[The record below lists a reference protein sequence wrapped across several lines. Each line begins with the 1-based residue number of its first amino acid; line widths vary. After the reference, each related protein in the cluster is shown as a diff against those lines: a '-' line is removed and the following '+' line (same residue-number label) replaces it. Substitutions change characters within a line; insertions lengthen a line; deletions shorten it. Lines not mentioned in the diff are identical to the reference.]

1 MKKIIFSLILFPA
14 ISFAQPEP
22 HNCNQPEIPN
32 NLENEKTSLSFNNS
46 VREYE
51 ECITKY
57 VENSKK
63 LAEAYNSQGKSAAE
77 EWNNFVDSINENL
90 PEKE

>member
-1 MKKIIFSLILFPA
+1 MKKIIFSLILLPA

-22 HNCNQPEIPN
+22 HNCNQPDIPN

-46 VREYE
+46 VRDYE

-57 VENSKK
+57 
-63 LAEAYNSQGKSAAE
+63 
-77 EWNNFVDSINENL
+77 
-90 PEKE
+90 